1 MTTENSLVTGQDTPN
16 AEGQQQNADGVKPD
30 AQGAAPDGAASAEG
44 NTPPTDGAAPDA
56 GENPDG
62 KQGEDGAK
70 APDLPE
76 AYEFTMPDGVTM
88 DAAAA
93 EELGS
98 IAKELKLSQ
107 ADAQKFADVGAKMVQ
122 RQAEAHQALV
132 QTWVDAV
139 KADKEIGGD
148 KLNENLA
155 LARKTI
161 DTFGTPE
168 LKAILNQSGMGN
180 HPEIVKLAF
189 KVGKAISDD
198 GFVRGGN
205 TTPQL
210 SAAEILYPSMAKK

>member
-16 AEGQQQNADGVKPD
+16 AGVQQQTADGVMPD
-30 AQGAAPDGAASAEG
+30 AQGAAPDGAVSPEG
-44 NTPPTDGAAPDA
+44 VTPPADGAAPDA
-56 GENPDG
+56 NANAEDNKD
-62 KQGEDGAK
+62 DGAK
-70 APDLPE
+70 APEVPE
-76 AYEFTMPDGVTM
+76 SYEFTMPDGVQM
-88 DAAAA
+88 DTAAA

-122 RQAEAHQALV
+122 RQAEAHQELV
-132 QTWVDAV
+132 QSWVDAV
-139 KADKEIGGD
+139 KTDKEIGGD
-148 KLNENLA
+148 KLAENLA

-168 LKAILNQSGMGN
+168 LKAILNKSGMGN